1 MTLTDR
7 LNAALSDRYHVD
19 GESGEGGMARVF
31 RATDLRH
38 DRPVAIK
45 VLKPELGAQVDA
57 DRFFAEIRTTAGLQ
71 HPHIL
76 PLFDSGEADGLLY
89 YVMPFVRGESLRTL
103 LAREGRLSFG
113 QAVKIAA
120 GVAEALEHAHRQGV
134 LHRDIKPGNVM
145 ISDDG
150 EPLLAD
156 FGIAL
161 AIGDDA
167 GRRFTQTGASI
178 GTPGYMSPEQAAGE
192 HSLDEKSDIYSLGAL
207 AYEMLAGAPP
217 FAGLSPRAALTEAL
231 TNDPAALTSVEP
243 SVPRALSD
251 VVSKALARD
260 PSHRHASAGDFARA
274 LRAATAASASPSP
287 GPRRVIP
294 WVVAAAAGALIATG
308 LWYRQSAEARWARME
323 AIPEI
328 QRLVGNRQSA
338 EAFSLV
344 QRALAA
350 LPEDP
355 TLHALVEVAT
365 VDVDVVSSP
374 PGATVFYRPYDVED
388 TAWTELGMT
397 PTGPERVPAEELLL
411 RFELEGFETYYSSY
425 GTGPRTH
432 AVVLSPEG
440 SGMIEL
446 APGLHSLSGEAVE
459 VGRFW
464 IDQTEVTNAEYQE
477 FVDAVLAEEIEDW
490 TTPSARD
497 GVAFDRDRLLQEAL
511 DQTGRFGPST
521 WELSRFPDGRE
532 GYPVQGINWFEA
544 VAYCAFRDAVLPT
557 YHHWKV
563 ADGGQISPWDG
574 LLQHANLGRGDG
586 PLPVGTSEAFSVF
599 GVADLAGNVR
609 EWVWNAAG
617 SDRYILGGSW
627 VSPPHLY
634 VDFDAIDPWSR
645 SEENGVRCARYD
657 ADPDPELLEPI
668 ELPIFDFT
676 GYQPVDDATFASYLR
691 LFEYDRGPLNV
702 TRSTV
707 DETDEWI
714 REFVEVEAAYL
725 DERLPVHLF
734 LPKGVEP
741 PYQAVVY
748 LPGSSAFSMA
758 SSANIAEMSALSFLP
773 ESGRALLYPVVKG
786 SYERQWERPIR
797 GMTERRQRYVWM
809 VQDIMRAVDFV
820 EESAELREDAVA
832 FLGLSFGAELV
843 LPVAVDKRFDAAVLI
858 GAALDPAWRG
868 VVPEEIA
875 PWNYITRL
883 TTPTMVINGEYDFM
897 HPFEES
903 QVPFFDLIAVPDEE
917 KEFVVLPT
925 GHLPANNDVIAH
937 TLRWLDER
945 FGPVPRRR

>member
-7 LNAALSDRYHVD
+7 LNAALSERYSVDR
-19 GESGEGGMARVF
+19 EIGEGGMARVF
-31 RATDLRH
+31 LATDLRH
-38 DRPVAIK
+38 GRSVAIK

-57 DRFFAEIRTTAGLQ
+57 DRFVAEIRTTAGLQ
-71 HPHIL
+71 HPHVL

-89 YVMPFVRGESLRTL
+89 YVMPYVRGESLRAL
-103 LAREGRLSFG
+103 IAREGRLSVKH
-113 QAVKIAA
+113 AVKIAA
-120 GVAEALEHAHRQGV
+120 SVGDALDHAHRQGV

-145 ISDDG
+145 ISDEG

-161 AIGDDA
+161 AIGDPM
-167 GRRFTQTGASI
+167 GHRFTQTGASI

-192 HSLDEKSDIYSLGAL
+192 QSLDEKSDIYSLGAL
-207 AYEMLAGAPP
+207 TYEMLAGAPP
-217 FAGLSPRAALTEAL
+217 FADLSPRAALAEVL
-231 TNDPAALTSVEP
+231 TGEPPTLTKVDP
-243 SVPRALSD
+243 SVPIELSD
-251 VVSKALARD
+251 VVSRALARE
-260 PSHRHASAGDFARA
+260 PAHRHPSAGDFANELRTATSAPDTAPTGPGRA
-274 LRAATAASASPSP
+274 L
-287 GPRRVIP
+287 P
-294 WVVAAAAGALIATG
+294 WIAAAAAGALLATG
-308 LWYRQSAEARWARME
+308 LWYTRSRDARWARLE
-323 AIPEI
+323 AVPEI
-328 QRLVGNRQSA
+328 QRLVGDRQSA
-338 EAFSLV
+338 EAFTLV

-350 LPEDP
+350 LPDDP
-355 TLHALVEVAT
+355 TLQALLEAAT
-365 VDVDVVSSP
+365 VDVDVTSTP
-374 PGATVFYRPYDVED
+374 PGARVSYRPYDVED
-388 TAWTELGMT
+388 TAWTVLGTT
-397 PTGPERVPAEELLL
+397 PTGRVRVPAEELLL
-411 RFELEGFETYYSSY
+411 RFELEGFETHTSAYT
-425 GTGPRTH
+425 TGLRTH
-432 AVVLSPEG
+432 SALLAPEG

-446 APGLHSLSGEAVE
+446 PPSSYSMSGEEVP

-464 IDQTEVTNAEYQE
+464 IDQAEVTNAEFQE
-477 FVDAVLAEEIEDW
+477 FVDAVLSEEIGDW
-490 TTPSARD
+490 MALLSRD
-497 GVAFDRDRLLQEAL
+497 EVSFDRQRLLREAV

-521 WELSRFPDGRE
+521 WELSRFPE
-532 GYPVQGINWFEA
+532 GMADHPVQGISWFEA
-544 VAYCAFRDAVLPT
+544 VAYCAFREARVPT

-563 ADGGQISPWDG
+563 ADAGQISPWDG

-586 PLPVGTSEAFSVF
+586 PLPVGASQAHSVF

-617 SDRYILGGSW
+617 SERYILGGSW

-657 ADPDPELLEPI
+657 GEPDPELLEVI

-676 GYQPVDDATFASYLR
+676 GYRPVDDATFASYLR
-691 LFEYDRGPLNV
+691 LFEYDRGPLDL
-702 TRSTV
+702 TRSTA
-707 DETDEWI
+707 DETDAWT
-714 REFVEVEAAYL
+714 REYVEIDAAYL
-725 DERLPVHLF
+725 DERLPIHLF

-748 LPGSSAFSMA
+748 LPGSSAFSLE

-786 SYERQWERPIR
+786 SYERQWGRPSR

-820 EESAELREDAVA
+820 EESEELREDAVS

-843 LPVAVDKRFDAAVLI
+843 LPVAVEKRFAAAVLV

-868 VVPEEIA
+868 SIPEEVA
-875 PWNYITRL
+875 PWNYITRV
-883 TTPTMVINGEYDFM
+883 TTPTMVINGEFDFM

-903 QVPFFDLIAVPDEE
+903 QVPFFELIAVPGDQ